1 MSRALIITG
10 IVVTIIILVA
20 MLGDGGTQREAFLA
34 LTAAL
39 LGYLLGLAT
48 KHEMWVWVKKHGK
61 TTK

>member
-10 IVVTIIILVA
+10 SVVTAGILVA
-20 MLGDGGTQREAFLA
+20 MLTDNGTRREVLIA
-34 LTAAL
+34 LTAFL
-39 LGYLLGLAT
+39 LGTFIGLLT

>member
-1 MSRALIITG
+1 MSRPLIVAG
-10 IVVTIIILVA
+10 IVVTVIILIV
-20 MLGDGGTQREAFLA
+20 MLTDNGTQREAFLA

-48 KHEMWVWVKKHGK
+48 KYEMWVWVKKHGK

>member
-1 MSRALIITG
+1 MSRALTVTGIIITI
-10 IVVTIIILVA
+10 IVLVV
-20 MLGDGGTQREAFLA
+20 MLADGGTQREAFLA

-48 KHEMWVWVKKHGK
+48 KYEMWVWVKKHGK